1 MTIIKLIKK
10 NKYLTCFLF
19 VSTSVVIAVVLVE
32 GIGDHGSVLGEVV
45 TVTGDEGGARHES
58 IVAAEIKL

>member
-1 MTIIKLIKK
+1 M
-10 NKYLTCFLF
+10 
-19 VSTSVVIAVVLVE
+19 IAVVLVE

-58 IVAAEIKL
+58 IVAAEIEL

>member
-1 MTIIKLIKK
+1 M
-10 NKYLTCFLF
+10 
-19 VSTSVVIAVVLVE
+19 IAVVLVE

-58 IVAAEIKL
+58 IVAAEIELQINYEATRKDKL